1 MKLPHIFFSF
11 ACLCIALVSC
21 SEKDEPEPLVY
32 MMPSSIL
39 SDNANGAS
47 QTFSYDSYGRIISW
61 KQKYDDHVVTA
72 TFSYPDNNTIVVKS
86 TETILGQERT
96 FNEIITLDKGR
107 AAKAEGTFI
116 NDFKNGASP
125 MHKTYRLEFDYD
137 NFTGHLTEVKHSE
150 VVGIGEDVTD
160 ASWEKA
166 WTWSDYLYWE
176 DGNLKE
182 YQIFQGHSSVQQT
195 IQYDYSIYGVF
206 YPVIIP
212 PVINSYHHLPLFMQG
227 VFGLNSNNF
236 VSRASYL
243 DAAGNITRSCDYSY
257 EFENGYVKTYT
268 ETFCNGEAIS
278 SPITYDV
285 TWTAKP

>member
-1 MKLPHIFFSF
+1 MKQHSILLFFVFLSVIL
-11 ACLCIALVSC
+11 ASC

-61 KQKYDDHVVTA
+61 KQKYNAQVVTA
-72 TFSYPDNNTIVVKS
+72 TFSYPDNNTIVAKS
-86 TETILGQERT
+86 TEIFPDQERT
-96 FNEIITLDKGR
+96 FNETITLDKGR
-107 AAKAEGTFI
+107 AIKSEGTFVA
-116 NDFKNGASP
+116 DFKNGASP
-125 MHKTYRLEFDYD
+125 FLKTYRLEFDYD
-137 NFTGHLTEVKHSE
+137 NFTDNLTEVKHSE

-182 YQIFQGHSSVQQT
+182 YQNFQGLSSIQQT
-195 IQYDYSIYGVF
+195 VKYDYSIYDVF

-243 DAAGNITRSCDYSY
+243 DAAGNITRTFDYSY

-278 SPITYDV
+278 SPITYNV
-285 TWTAKP
+285 TWTAK